1 MIAWNKYSILRY
13 EYGKLVC
20 TQTLLSLKYNYQI
33 KKLGITS
40 SFSEK
45 ICKQSNALPAHI
57 TKTSLLYKIAY
68 STFVSILLS

>member
-1 MIAWNKYSILRY
+1 MNMDTSVYLNLI
-13 EYGKLVC
+13 
-20 TQTLLSLKYNYQI
+20 SLKYNYQF
-33 KKLGITS
+33 KKSNITS

-57 TKTSLLYKIAY
+57 TKTSLLHKIAY